1 MVKGRSLRISISR
14 PAPSQM
20 SGVTLDELLD
30 KVGVK
35 STQLEEVC
43 SDEHLR
49 IIAQSLESW
58 RELSVHL
65 GLFGADVEVIEG
77 DRCSVPVKRQQML
90 KKWREKFDFK
100 ATYRV
105 LIEGLLSIGNAK
117 MAHTVCLLVKQQS
130 NVRGKF
136 LFVYYIYSSSK
147 YPIIYETLYLITA
160 MSSHIFETVFQH
172 ISSRKSN

>member
-1 MVKGRSLRISISR
+1 
-14 PAPSQM
+14 M

-35 STQLEEVC
+35 PTQLEEVC

-49 IIAQSLESW
+49 KIAQSLESW

-65 GLFGADVEVIEG
+65 ELSGADVEVIER
-77 DRCSVPVKRQQML
+77 DKCSVPEKRQQML
-90 KKWREKFDFK
+90 QKWREKFDFK

-105 LIEGLLSIGNAK
+105 LVEGLLSIGNAK
-117 MAHTVCLLVKQQS
+117 MAHTVCHLVKQQS

-136 LFVYYIYSSSK
+136 LFVYYSFVK
-147 YPIIYETLYLITA
+147 
-160 MSSHIFETVFQH
+160 
-172 ISSRKSN
+172 